1 MIWRGTKINSSN
13 NAARPTLISY
23 SFAVALLVGLV
34 SLMLVACGDKEED
47 NGGATGD
54 VKGVY
59 QNLDPAREYY
69 LVSSHQAHPYFNDS
83 HIGLRYAAEYFNV
96 KITAVGPDAW
106 DTSAQAQAFEQT
118 LAKKPAGIISRGYDS
133 SSVDAS
139 IRAQNAGIPVVITE
153 SKPVEGRGTVV
164 EGSLTFIGLDNYQCG
179 ADTAKE
185 LIERA
190 GDTGVVGIM
199 GNWGA
204 SNTDA
209 KLQGIKDYLE
219 ENAPGW
225 SVCGE
230 ADDKATTNDA
240 IIAAKSLINNYPE
253 MTAILGID
261 SSSGSGIANAMQ
273 ELNIE
278 KGQYKVV
285 VHDREPATLQFIE
298 EGYIDATLINK
309 TAGQEFVAMLVLEDW
324 NNGGLKNMPIS
335 SDNAAAGVNPVPDNM
350 INTAVV
356 IDADNVQY
364 FTTDAMPDQQT
375 DLYNR

>member
-1 MIWRGTKINSSN
+1 MKRKIM
-13 NAARPTLISY
+13 LVI
-23 SFAVALLVGLV
+23 VLALLMTLV
-34 SLMLVACGDKEED
+34 TVLLIACSDTTSD
-47 NGGATGD
+47 AATGD
-54 VKGVY
+54 GTAVKGVY

-69 LVSSHQAHPYFNDS
+69 LVSSHQAHPYFLDS

-96 KITAVGPDAW
+96 KITALGPDGW
-106 DTSAQAQAFEQT
+106 DTAAQAQALEQT
-118 LAKKPAGIISRGYDS
+118 LAKNPAGIIIRGYDAS
-133 SSVDAS
+133 SIDAS
-139 IRAQNAGIPVVITE
+139 VRAMEAGIPIVCTE
-153 SKPVEGRGTVV
+153 SKPVEGRGGIV
-164 EGSLTFIGLDNYQCG
+164 EGALTFIGLDNYQCG
-179 ADTAKE
+179 ADTSKE
-185 LIERA
+185 LIARA

-209 KLQGIKDYLE
+209 KLQGLKDYLA

-225 SVCGE
+225 TICGE

-240 IIAAKSLINNYPE
+240 IIAAKSLMNNYPE
-253 MTAILGID
+253 MTAIMGID

-278 KGQYKVV
+278 KGKYKVV
-285 VHDREPATLQFIE
+285 VHDREPATLQFIA

-309 TAGQEFVAMLVLEDW
+309 TAGQEFVAMLVMEDW

-335 SDNAAAGVNPVPDNM
+335 SDNAAAGINPVPENM
-350 INTAVV
+350 YNTAVV
-356 IDADNVQY
+356 IDATNVMY
-364 FTTDAMPDQQT
+364 FTSDVMPDLQT